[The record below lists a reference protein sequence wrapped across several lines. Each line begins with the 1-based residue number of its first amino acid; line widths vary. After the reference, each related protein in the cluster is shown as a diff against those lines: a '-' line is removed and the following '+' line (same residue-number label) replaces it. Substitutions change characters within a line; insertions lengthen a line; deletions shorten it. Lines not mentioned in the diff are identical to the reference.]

1 MATLVGIKVP
11 RKKVRAAPRV
21 QRGSKMKEP
30 SWDGWETWSGEQ
42 YHRFQLQAHTWY
54 YENFKP
60 ADLYPAVHEWMK
72 KNGFSLD

>member
-30 SWDGWETWSGEQ
+30 SWDGWELGPVNSITVFSA
-42 YHRFQLQAHTWY
+42 RHTLGIMRTL
-54 YENFKP
+54 NQRTCIP
-60 ADLYPAVHEWMK
+60 QCM
-72 KNGFSLD
+72 NG